1 MAAARNQP
9 TYDFLTGASSPPPA
23 PTFRDSLRAPSAVRS
38 DASNEPLR
46 AQLRTLQYEL
56 DSLKQDRDLTALQ
69 HQKELRDVQTKAEAD
84 FRRAQLAEASSH
96 AAVAKYD
103 ALAREL
109 QETQDRCANERLE
122 LERRGRTLQEENRAL
137 REEVEDVRSELLA
150 QERGSKRRVEELETR
165 HTALQASFEAMKE
178 DSEGKVEALA
188 ETQQRLVQREA
199 ENAQLESEVLRLK
212 AQDGESETLAVV
224 KRQLSEQVAHIR
236 KLESTNREQIAELRQ
251 YRKSQKSI
259 EVVEEEKRVLESRVR
274 MMDDLR
280 KQLSEAQLQRQ
291 ILEDER
297 KSWTTYLQTE
307 SSAEGELHFE
317 SPEELARAF
326 IQERLETAS
335 LLERLGAL
343 QPELSVKDDNI
354 QTLED
359 EKAKLQAEL
368 EKLRSTGGGADSKV
382 RARLERQRALAVKEV
397 EYLREQLK
405 IFDTE
410 ESEFKPESFDEQK
423 SARIRELEDMV
434 DAYRKE
440 VQTLQSEL
448 STVTEELAKKQQQDP
463 TTTGSKRRRD
473 SDSDTNERLGELR
486 RKNRQLQDT
495 ISALQTRNALLDKE
509 LAALQSQLSS
519 LKSASRTRILEL
531 RSNPTANAE
540 ALKAS
545 TLNALREENRA
556 LLSQL
561 ENRHSGQPDDT
572 PLVPAATLTV
582 LRNELS
588 AMALE
593 VASKEK
599 RMLRLKQIWS
609 AKSAEFREAVAS
621 ILGYKMDF
629 MPNGRVRVTS
639 VFYPGEEE
647 GENSIVFDGENGT
660 MKVSGGPKSEFAGE
674 IRELIEFWVEGRK
687 DIPCFLAAMTLEF
700 YERFT
705 RVPKG

>member
-9 TYDFLTGASSPPPA
+9 TYDFLTGASSPPPR
-23 PTFRDSLRAPSAVRS
+23 PPSANRS
-38 DASNEPLR
+38 AHPPPS
-46 AQLRTLQYEL
+46 LRTLQYEL

-84 FRRAQLAEASSH
+84 SRRAQLAETSSH

-150 QERGSKRRVEELETR
+150 KERGCKRRVEELETR
-165 HTALQASFEAMKE
+165 HTALLTSLEAMRE
-178 DSEGKVEALA
+178 DLEGKVEALS
-188 ETQQRLVQREA
+188 ETQQRLSQREA
-199 ENAQLESEVLRLK
+199 ENAQLESEVLRLR
-212 AQDGESETLAVV
+212 AQDGESETLAVI
-224 KRQLSEQVAHIR
+224 KRQLSEQVAHIK
-236 KLESTNREQIAELRQ
+236 KLEAMNREQVAELKQ
-251 YRKSQKSI
+251 YRKTQKSI

-307 SSAEGELHFE
+307 SSAEEELHFE
-317 SPEELARAF
+317 SPEDLARAF
-326 IQERLETAS
+326 IRERLETAS

-354 QTLED
+354 QALED
-359 EKAKLQAEL
+359 EIAKLHAEI
-368 EKLRSTGGGADSKV
+368 EKLRSIGGGADSKV
-382 RARLERQRALAVKEV
+382 RARLERQRTLAVKEV

-405 IFDTE
+405 IFDAE

-423 SARIRELEDMV
+423 SVRIRELEEIV

-448 STVTEELAKKQQQDP
+448 FTAEELAKHQQDP
-463 TTTGSKRRRD
+463 SITGSKRRRD

-509 LAALQSQLSS
+509 LAALHSQLSS

-531 RSNPTANAE
+531 RSNPTADAE
-540 ALKAS
+540 ALKTS

-556 LLSQL
+556 LLAQL
-561 ENRHSGQPDDT
+561 ENRHTSENVAT

-582 LRNELS
+582 LRNELD
-588 AMALE
+588 AMTLE

-660 MKVSGGPKSEFAGE
+660 MKSEFAGE

-705 RVPKG
+705 RAPKG